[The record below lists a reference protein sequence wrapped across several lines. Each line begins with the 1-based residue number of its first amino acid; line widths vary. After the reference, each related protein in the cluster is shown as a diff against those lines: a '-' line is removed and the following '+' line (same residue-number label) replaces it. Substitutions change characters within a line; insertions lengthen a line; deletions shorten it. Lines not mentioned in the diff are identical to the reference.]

1 MKKVTFLALMCAM
14 AAGCA
19 GQTPQKQGSP
29 KVEAVTGVED
39 VCFSIT
45 MQCGKFLVDTSSV
58 SQEVSIDTPVSL
70 VKKDWDLVE
79 GVTQAHPE
87 NRYCV
92 HIWVGKCFSKVE
104 ATKRFIEANFK

>member
-1 MKKVTFLALMCAM
+1 M

-19 GQTPQKQGSP
+19 GQIPQKQSP
-29 KVEAVTGVED
+29 KVEAVIGVNFVD
-39 VCFSIT
+39 FSIA
-45 MQCGKFLVDTSSV
+45 MQCGKFLIDTSSV

-70 VKKDWDLVE
+70 VKKDWKLVE
-79 GVTQAHPE
+79 GVTQAYPE

-92 HIWVGKCFSKVE
+92 HIWVGKCFSRVE

>member
-1 MKKVTFLALMCAM
+1 M

-19 GQTPQKQGSP
+19 GQTPQKQIP
-29 KVEAVTGVED
+29 KVEAVTGVEFVD
-39 VCFSIT
+39 FSIA
-45 MQCGKFLVDTSSV
+45 MNCGKFLADTSSV

-70 VKKDWDLVE
+70 VKKDWNLVD
-79 GVTQAHPE
+79 GVTKALSE

-92 HIWVGKCFSKVE
+92 HIWVGKCFSRIE